1 MRRFALIA
9 LAVGLSLIGAAAQA
23 GGLRRALLWLGI
35 IQPEGSAAHRSGRRT
50 CARHAAHSLPSAP
63 RTSTKPGTSVSAAN
77 HSAAPPDAA
86 CQRGN
91 CRPAGGRRPGLADP
105 TPRTDSGCSI
115 RPWVAPCDEPMPGSR
130 HNRGVPA
137 SSWGPGPPCC
147 SSRSSLR
154 LATTPTRSLAKA
166 QLWVELRWPWLS
178 ARYQCRQSDVAH
190 GWHGRRSSTQS
201 APCNDVT
208 SLGAG

>member
-1 MRRFALIA
+1 MRRFALITLA
-9 LAVGLSLIGAAAQA
+9 LGLPLVGAAAQA

-115 RPWVAPCDEPMPGSR
+115 RPCVAPCDEPMPGSR

-137 SSWGPGPPCC
+137 SSWGRDRPAVPPDPHCDWRPSRLGFGSGHRVGPC
-147 SSRSSLR
+147 
-154 LATTPTRSLAKA
+154 
-166 QLWVELRWPWLS
+166 
-178 ARYQCRQSDVAH
+178 H
-190 GWHGRRSSTQS
+190 GHR
-201 APCNDVT
+201 C
-208 SLGAG
+208 L